1 MSPNTMRFGSSA
13 SVAFDCF
20 AVSYIVRKIFLEPK
34 PFFMRTSLNSS
45 AAGAPKHPSHRLGKS
60 SHQETLRPG
69 CAKTPRAEL
78 SPKLAPWDVHFE
90 HPATLAGHITWE
102 GT

>member
-34 PFFMRTSLNSS
+34 PSFMRTSLNSS
-45 AAGAPKHPSHRLGKS
+45 AAGASKHPSHRLGKS

-69 CAKTPRAEL
+69 CAKTPRAEQ
-78 SPKLAPWDVHFE
+78 SRAPSWHLGMCPF
-90 HPATLAGHITWE
+90 
-102 GT
+102 